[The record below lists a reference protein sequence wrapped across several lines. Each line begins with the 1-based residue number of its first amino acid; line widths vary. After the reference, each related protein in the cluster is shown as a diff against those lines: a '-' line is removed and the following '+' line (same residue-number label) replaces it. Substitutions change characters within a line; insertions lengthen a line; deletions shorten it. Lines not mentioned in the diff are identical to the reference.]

1 MLLSL
6 IIMSTNL
13 KFLKNELC
21 IKTSGQFLYEITND
35 INTWLKNE
43 NVKEGHLLVF
53 ILHTSASLIVQEN
66 ASHDVL
72 EDITHF
78 FSKLVPEN
86 NSLYKHTIEGIDDM
100 PAHIKSLLTQT
111 SLTIPIENNKMNLIN
126 HLTISISLC

>member
-6 IIMSTNL
+6 IIMNNNL

-43 NVKEGHLLVF
+43 KVKEGHLLVF

-66 ASHDVL
+66 ASH
-72 EDITHF
+72 EDLPQYG
-78 FSKLVPEN
+78 KLQ
-86 NSLYKHTIEGIDDM
+86 
-100 PAHIKSLLTQT
+100 AF
-111 SLTIPIENNKMNLIN
+111 
-126 HLTISISLC
+126 